1 MIKHKIDSN
10 IRYESVDELLVN
22 TPKVVLVNKFNEEAA
37 KKFRESMEEAVNT
50 GQSVIPVVID
60 SYGGEVYSLLSMID
74 TIASVPSNV
83 RIATVITGKAMSC
96 GAVLFTFGSEGMRY
110 MGPNATLMIHDVS
123 SFAHG
128 KVEEIKADA
137 KEAERLNDLI
147 YSMMARNCGHAD
159 SKYFWKIVHDKGRS
173 DWYLNVN
180 EAIGHNLANH
190 SGTPTYTLSV
200 KYEATFG

>member
-1 MIKHKIDSN
+1 MIKHKVDSN

-37 KKFRESMEEAVNT
+37 KKFREQIEEAVNT
-50 GQSVIPVVID
+50 GQSTIPVVID

-74 TIASVPSNV
+74 TINSIPSGV
-83 RIATVITGKAMSC
+83 QVATVITGKAMSC
-96 GAVLFTFGSEGMRY
+96 GAVLFTFGAEGHRY

-137 KEAERLNDLI
+137 KESERLNDLI

-159 SKYFWKIVHDKGRS
+159 QKYFWKIVHDKGRS
-173 DWYLNVN
+173 DWFLDVK
-180 EAIGHNLANH
+180 EAIGHNLTNH
-190 SGTPTYTLSV
+190 SRIPSYTLSV
-200 KYEATFG
+200 KYEACFG